1 VIITMT
7 VFNAILILVSHV
19 VDPAYHNDRAA
30 LSSLDAALA
39 MIKAM
44 SSNHTFAQK
53 AYSFLQQLLSCMDK
67 SLPMAARLGTAT
79 PTNQRQGFGVT
90 GPGGLGMGMDGM
102 GRGVGVVGGDEELF
116 AGLFDF
122 TQDLSETY
130 ADIGSEMSVWFDE
143 QGPAYARVE

>member
-1 VIITMT
+1 
-7 VFNAILILVSHV
+7 
-19 VDPAYHNDRAA
+19 
-30 LSSLDAALA
+30 

-67 SLPMAARLGTAT
+67 SLPMAARRWDGRSGTGT
-79 PTNQRQGFGVT
+79 PTNQRGVP
-90 GPGGLGMGMDGM
+90 GPGSIGVAGAGTVLIGE
-102 GRGVGVVGGDEELF
+102 GRGMVADEDLF

-130 ADIGSEMSVWFDE
+130 ADIGSEMSAWFDE
-143 QGPAYARVE
+143 QGLSGYGRVEERNDVV

>member
-1 VIITMT
+1 
-7 VFNAILILVSHV
+7 
-19 VDPAYHNDRAA
+19 
-30 LSSLDAALA
+30 

-67 SLPMAARLGTAT
+67 SLPMAARRWDGAGTGTGT
-79 PTNQRQGFGVT
+79 PTTNQRL
-90 GPGGLGMGMDGM
+90 GPAMMAGMTRLGAGAEALGRGIDGLG
-102 GRGVGVVGGDEELF
+102 RSVGGQPVGASGVDEELF

-130 ADIGSEMSVWFDE
+130 ADIESEMYAWFDE
-143 QGPAYARVE
+143 QGPAGYARME